1 MVWHENIAGT
11 EKSFARRGVQE
22 EFAEVKMKTMVQPAR
37 RAAFEGRRPMNHSE
51 TAIKFRSNPR
61 EMMPIGLRCHR
72 RGFHGRNV
80 AAFGRKP
87 QIEIQ
92 ENLIA
97 MTR

>member
-1 MVWHENIAGT
+1 MVGHENIAGT

-37 RAAFEGRRPMNHSE
+37 RAAFEGGRPMNHSE
-51 TAIKFRSNPR
+51 TAIKFRSKPR
-61 EMMPIGLRCHR
+61 EMMPFRLRGQR
-72 RGFHGRNV
+72 GGFHDRNV
-80 AAFGRKP
+80 AAFGRKA